1 MAKRN
6 KETSKKEV
14 KTLKHSWYKKWSQL
28 TPEEKFKEKYN
39 RKGRPVMFWP
49 SGIMKTFVKDSI
61 ISKEYFEYIKD
72 PTAYQQKK
80 KGEIIPTLQVN
91 AESEII
97 K

>member
-1 MAKRN
+1 
-6 KETSKKEV
+6 
-14 KTLKHSWYKKWSQL
+14 
-28 TPEEKFKEKYN
+28 
-39 RKGRPVMFWP
+39 
-49 SGIMKTFVKDSI
+49 MKTFVKDSI